1 MMPLRLSLCFCLF
14 LLNAGANL
22 LGQEYSL
29 KLEWSHPIKG
39 EFLFTDNLGNA
50 FVQFDDQLS
59 KIRNDGKLLNVYSN
73 KNLGR
78 ITHVDALNPLKI
90 ILFYKEFGRL
100 VFLDNT
106 LTENGAPLF
115 LEDYGLELT
124 SLTCASY
131 DNGLWLYDP
140 LRFTLYRFNQTF
152 QQTNTVRNLNQ
163 LLGKNVQP
171 VFMAEAD
178 NKLFLSDPLQGVFV
192 FDIFGTYL
200 KKIPIFPSG
209 KFQVVNDIIYYP
221 EKDNTLKSFH
231 LKTLQ
236 ESVLNLPTSAL
247 LDFRLERRRLL
258 ILDSE
263 GLHSF
268 EIGEFKGE

>member
-1 MMPLRLSLCFCLF
+1 MWKNFVFFCFL
-14 LLNAGANL
+14 LLNASSDFYGQNYAFKQTWSLNL
-22 LGQEYSL
+22 
-29 KLEWSHPIKG
+29 KG
-39 EFLFTDNLGNA
+39 EFLYSDNLGNA
-50 FVQFDDQLS
+50 FVQLEDQLT
-59 KIRNDGKLLNVYSN
+59 KVNANGKLLNVYSN

-100 VFLDNT
+100 IFLDNT

-115 LEDYGLELT
+115 LEDHGLELT

-140 LRFTLYRFNQTF
+140 FRFTLYRFNQMF

-163 LLGKNVQP
+163 LLGKNIQP
-171 VFMAEAD
+171 VFMVEAD
-178 NKLFLSDPLQGVFV
+178 NKLFVSDPEEGIFV

-200 KKIPIFPSG
+200 KKIPVNTPG
-209 KFQVVNDIIYYP
+209 KFQVINEIIYYP
-221 EKDNTLKSFH
+221 EGGNLLKSYH

-236 ESVLNLPTSAL
+236 YGELNLPTGKL
-247 LDFRLERRRLL
+247 FDFQLDRRRLL
-258 ILDSE
+258 ILDVE

-268 EIGEFKGE
+268 DIIDSAGK